1 MIPVDELR
9 PLSAARLLALWRDCR
24 EAAEDPLERTL
35 LCNARV
41 LAACCY
47 REGAPAFADEE
58 EVLTTLTGRQMERLL
73 ERLVRDGELTTESS
87 SFSDS
92 AYGALCL
99 DKATSLGFCQAYLLL
114 LRKMSIPCH
123 LVHGT
128 YGVEKMVW
136 CQLQLDGERYY
147 VDPARSLVTGDTA
160 GALIPEASLTSLGY
174 VLDE

>member
-73 ERLVRDGELTTESS
+73 ERLASQTEPAAP
-87 SFSDS
+87 S
-92 AYGALCL
+92 A
-99 DKATSLGFCQAYLLL
+99 
-114 LRKMSIPCH
+114 
-123 LVHGT
+123 VN
-128 YGVEKMVW
+128 
-136 CQLQLDGERYY
+136 
-147 VDPARSLVTGDTA
+147 PAFDTA
-160 GALIPEASLTSLGY
+160 RFDALRGEAP
-174 VLDE
+174 

>member
-24 EAAEDPLERTL
+24 EGTL

-73 ERLVRDGELTTESS
+73 ERLASQTEPAAPAAMNPA
-87 SFSDS
+87 FD
-92 AYGALCL
+92 AARFDALQ
-99 DKATSLGFCQAYLLL
+99 K
-114 LRKMSIPCH
+114 
-123 LVHGT
+123 
-128 YGVEKMVW
+128 E
-136 CQLQLDGERYY
+136 
-147 VDPARSLVTGDTA
+147 
-160 GALIPEASLTSLGY
+160 AL
-174 VLDE
+174 